1 MIKLWNSTEQNFKG
15 NKWILNETKRANI
28 TDITN
33 GEFSLDLEYPMKDTK
48 GLSKNIIRGKLITC
62 PVKDERPD
70 QQFRIRKVDKTSSGV
85 IVYAQ
90 AKLIADLG
98 SNYIRAMTL
107 TGLTRKQAIQAVLNS
122 ALEPHSFVVGNLDIN
137 TNNGVTVNIPEGTVL
152 NALIGSENS
161 ILSEYGGEFI
171 INNNEFNIVDS
182 RGSNNNFIISYGKNI
197 SSIKETTDD
206 TDLATVLIPKS
217 GDYRLPEYKIESPNV
232 ANYEKRYFKEV
243 ELNLDIWDGT
253 NEQGEDQITIAEA
266 YALMRT
272 VCNNMFLIDKV
283 DQINFN
289 YAIDLIALS
298 KTEEYKEY
306 SILEVSNNGDT
317 VKIKHKILNLDLIGR
332 ISKTTYN
339 VLLDKYSKVEVGF
352 TKQDITDIINTTVRS
367 IQFAK
372 QEISL
377 KVENVKKTLSA
388 EIKVTENSIL
398 EKVADADSGLQGQI
412 NIQANKINAVVEQD
426 GTGMGWELN
435 KSAFKVACVGASGAS
450 VTIDENGQTIDD
462 GKFKIKKNG
471 NTVFYVNTSGRC
483 TADGGFRVEDSG
495 TSCSIGS
502 SGITLSNSNG
512 YTSGLYVLS
521 NTTALKMKDDLYI
534 GKGIFVTGLSYFD
547 TNVDIGGILD
557 VGENANIT
565 GSLDV
570 GDDLNVDGN
579 FYCRLDGEFLDDLY
593 VDDTLYTE
601 SLEVV
606 GGSKNCTQ
614 QTENYGLRK
623 INAYETAEYFF
634 GDIGTGTIQ
643 NGECLI
649 AIDPIFLECVN
660 TTSDYHVFTQIYNK
674 DGNISEIKR
683 FENYFIVYGAENT
696 EFSWEIKAKRKGFEN
711 SRLELSNYSK

>member
-15 NKWILNETKRANI
+15 NKWVLTETKRADI

-33 GEFSLDLEYPMKDTK
+33 GEFSLDLEYPLKDNK

-62 PVKDERPD
+62 PVKDGRPD
-70 QQFRIRKVDKTSSGV
+70 QQFRIRKVDKTSTGV

-98 SNYIRAMTL
+98 SNYIKAMTL

-122 ALEPHSFVVGNLDIN
+122 ALDPHSFVVGNLDTN
-137 TNNGVTVNIPEGTVL
+137 TNNNVIVNIPEGTVL

-161 ILSEYGGEFI
+161 ILSKYGGEFI

-182 RGSNNNFIISYGKNI
+182 RGSYHNFTIAYGKNI

-206 TDLATVLIPKS
+206 TDLATVLIPKN

-232 ANYEKRYFKEV
+232 GVYEKRYFKEV
-243 ELNLDIWDGT
+243 ELNLNIWDGT
-253 NEQGEDQITIAEA
+253 NEKGEDQITIAEA
-266 YALMRT
+266 YTIMRT
-272 VCNNMFLIDKV
+272 ICNNMFLIDKV

-289 YAIDLIALS
+289 YSIDLVALS

-306 SILEVSNNGDT
+306 SILEVSNNGDI

-332 ISKTTYN
+332 ISKTIYN

-352 TKQDITDIINTTVRS
+352 TKQDITDIINTTVKS

-412 NIQANKINAVVEQD
+412 NVQANKINAVVEQD

-435 KSAFKVACVGASGAS
+435 KSAFKVACVGSSGAS
-450 VTIDENGQTIDD
+450 VTINENGLTVDD

-471 NTVFYVNTSGRC
+471 STKFYVSTGGRC
-483 TADGGFRVEDSG
+483 TADGGFVVEDGDTTCEIDSTGILLTGANGNTAKIEILDDGTYSG
-495 TSCSIGS
+495 T
-502 SGITLSNSNG
+502 
-512 YTSGLYVLS
+512 
-521 NTTALKMKDDLYI
+521 YI
-534 GKGIFVTGLSYFD
+534 
-547 TNVDIGGILD
+547 
-557 VGENANIT
+557 
-565 GSLDV
+565 
-570 GDDLNVDGN
+570 
-579 FYCRLDGEFLDDLY
+579 RDDLY
-593 VDDTLYTE
+593 VEDVLRVFGKLRADGGITVEGQTLRSYIE
-601 SLEVV
+601 DV
-606 GGSKNCTQ
+606 
-614 QTENYGLRK
+614 
-623 INAYETAEYFF
+623 IH
-634 GDIGTGTIQ
+634 
-643 NGECLI
+643 
-649 AIDPIFLECVN
+649 
-660 TTSDYHVFTQIYNK
+660 DYNV
-674 DGNISEIKR
+674 DMG
-683 FENYFIVYGAENT
+683 
-696 EFSWEIKAKRKGFEN
+696 WE
-711 SRLELSNYSK
+711 